1 MGRDKAL
8 VEVDGIPM
16 VLHVVAAL
24 RAAGCDPVVV
34 IGGDREALAGLGL
47 AVVTDAFPGQGP
59 LGGVI
64 TALDHHVAADA
75 VVVAACDL
83 PHLTEAT
90 VRLVIGALHGSDV
103 VMPRTDRVQPM
114 CAAWRRSVTECLRSA
129 FIAGERGL
137 QNAAQE
143 LLVVEISVNPQDLA
157 NVNAPGDLL
166 Q

>member
-8 VEVDGIPM
+8 VEVHGVPM

-24 RAAGCDPVVV
+24 RAAGCDPVVA
-34 IGGDREALAGLGL
+34 IGGDTDALEHLGL
-47 AVVTDAFPGQGP
+47 SVVLDTFPGEGP

-64 TALDHHVAADA
+64 TALDHHAKAEA

-90 VRLVIGALHGSDV
+90 VRKVIGALHDADV
-103 VMPRTDRVQPM
+103 VVPRTDRAQPL
-114 CAAWRRSVTECLRSA
+114 CSVWRRSVTESLRSA
-129 FIAGERGL
+129 FMSGERRLQDALEGL
-137 QNAAQE
+137 Q
-143 LLVVEISVNPQDLA
+143 VVEIDVNPQDLA
-157 NVNAPGDLL
+157 NVNTPGDLL